1 LTESQTGN
9 DNGTQPKHPKLSPTQ
24 EAGITAAVVDVL
36 TETAQTK
43 PIKFKKIQKKVAKK
57 LGLDQIQTEMQ
68 APFLQAL
75 ADSGCLV
82 VPQPS
87 MAKIS

>member
-1 LTESQTGN
+1 MRKIRNRKKRRLTESQTGN

-43 PIKFKKIQKKVAKK
+43 PIKFKKNSKESGQKIGIGPDPNRNASS
-57 LGLDQIQTEMQ
+57 I
-68 APFLQAL
+68 P
-75 ADSGCLV
+75 SGTR
-82 VPQPS
+82 
-87 MAKIS
+87 